1 MSKRRDLTGQRF
13 ERLLVLSFAG
23 TDRHGN
29 RLWLC
34 ACLCGKQ
41 TTAPGRCLI
50 SGQTRSCGCYH
61 RERIRRH
68 GMTKTPVYESY
79 TAAKARCENPSHPNY
94 KSYGARGIRFLW
106 PDFETFFA
114 EMGHPPEGGT
124 LERIDNDG
132 NYAPGNCR
140 WATWIE
146 QGNNR
151 RSNRMLTAFGSSPTV
166 AQWARGTLAPS
177 PTNTKPS
184 LTQKPRVCS
193 PSIAS
198 TSAGHAHSTAPW
210 ISTSFW

>member
-79 TAAKARCENPSHPNY
+79 TAAKAS
-94 KSYGARGIRFLW
+94 G
-106 PDFETFFA
+106 
-114 EMGHPPEGGT
+114 
-124 LERIDNDG
+124 
-132 NYAPGNCR
+132 
-140 WATWIE
+140 
-146 QGNNR
+146 
-151 RSNRMLTAFGSSPTV
+151 
-166 AQWARGTLAPS
+166 
-177 PTNTKPS
+177 
-184 LTQKPRVCS
+184 
-193 PSIAS
+193 
-198 TSAGHAHSTAPW
+198 
-210 ISTSFW
+210 